1 MGLLF
6 FRTDEI
12 VGILMDGQR
21 QPFDFGL
28 QQFRSGRRDFAGM
41 FLADMQAGGRL
52 RVQVDHEGV
61 NLDLA
66 GSSQIFRLGSEFTKS
81 SPRGYRQQKRARPFD
96 LTL

>member
-52 RVQVDHEGV
+52 RV
-61 NLDLA
+61 
-66 GSSQIFRLGSEFTKS
+66 
-81 SPRGYRQQKRARPFD
+81 
-96 LTL
+96 